1 MAIKAPQEVGNHQ
14 LPAFSERSLTQ
25 NFVKTLERFQ
35 RYLQSLM
42 IVYPYNGNIFGHTQ
56 LIGFQVPIVSQ
67 VVELGIFTPSTL
79 HPWER
84 RCFGRA
90 GQQVSDVS
98 GDSPPWDLPCWV
110 SRSLRSYKVFKYN
123 SHVIKVD
130 FFISLQIFSMAEAEK
145 LEGGELSTCT

>member
-25 NFVKTLERFQ
+25 NFVKTFERFQ

-42 IVYPYNGNIFGHTQ
+42 IVYPLTYNGNIFGHTQ

-79 HPWER
+79 HPLER
-84 RCFGRA
+84 GCFGRFTTL
-90 GQQVSDVS
+90 G
-98 GDSPPWDLPCWV
+98 P
-110 SRSLRSYKVFKYN
+110 SLLGFKVLKVPKALKYN

-130 FFISLQIFSMAEAEK
+130 FFI
-145 LEGGELSTCT
+145 

>member
-14 LPAFSERSLTQ
+14 LPAISERSLTQ
-25 NFVKTLERFQ
+25 NFVKTFERFQ

-67 VVELGIFTPSTL
+67 VVELGIFHRPSTRL
-79 HPWER
+79 TRWRGE
-84 RCFGRA
+84 
-90 GQQVSDVS
+90 VS

-110 SRSLRSYKVFKYN
+110 SRVLKVPFGFL
-123 SHVIKVD
+123 STPIHVIKVD
-130 FFISLQIFSMAEAEK
+130 FFI
-145 LEGGELSTCT
+145 